1 MIKSID
7 FIPATGKSQVEVISG
22 PVYSGVDVTF
32 TMIILDPQDGLHGS
46 KSHNAIGT
54 YFADSNNWTIVIDD
68 LTLSIDWTGIS
79 HEDFKRDFIFATKE
93 ISDLLDNVV
102 QIVKKG

>member
-22 PVYSGVDVTF
+22 PVYSGVDVRF
-32 TMIILDPQDGLHGS
+32 TINTQDGLHGS
-46 KSHNAIGT
+46 KTHNVIGT
-54 YFADSNNWTIVIDD
+54 YFADSNGWTVVIDD
-68 LTLSIDWTGIS
+68 LTLSIDWRGIS